1 MAAGLWGWLVWVKI
15 IIALHTVMN
24 INCHWAG
31 QPAAKD
37 ANTTQFHVHRAR
49 TQIWLFADQLLRRQ
63 VKWYCSSVSESMA
76 AASGFA
82 STKIGLMSGSVD
94 NASTG
99 CGAPVIARMTLAGR
113 GSTRIPGWNYI
124 LHGSG
129 VNFEAADC
137 PVGMVDSKNRQRTEL
152 TANKR
157 TYGFARLST
166 SPANTFCQFAAPRPP
181 EGPRRGLVGA
191 LVREGD
197 CGGGTEFMPVGGAT
211 TFMSRARPSK
221 RRPSTVLFSSPCG
234 TVPQKAG
241 RQSWIDGA
249 AAGRSILPSEPEI
262 KVLKSVYSLRNNFVK
277 LETISPQKRSRH
289 DGTGR
294 HPAYG
299 PRPTRKDG
307 DGDHPYLLKRRS
319 PTRPVGGRG
328 VKTIAWTD
336 EDRGPRW

>member
-113 GSTRIPGWNYI
+113 GSTHIPGWNYI

-137 PVGMVDSKNRQRTEL
+137 PVAMVDSKNRQLR
-152 TANKR
+152 
-157 TYGFARLST
+157 GT
-166 SPANTFCQFAAPRPP
+166 SPYQCQFAAPRPP

-211 TFMSRARPSK
+211 TFMSVSFSLIEAVRSTPQPRGARK
-221 RRPSTVLFSSPCG
+221 Y
-234 TVPQKAG
+234 AG
-241 RQSWIDGA
+241 D
-249 AAGRSILPSEPEI
+249 
-262 KVLKSVYSLRNNFVK
+262 N
-277 LETISPQKRSRH
+277 
-289 DGTGR
+289 
-294 HPAYG
+294 
-299 PRPTRKDG
+299 
-307 DGDHPYLLKRRS
+307 
-319 PTRPVGGRG
+319 
-328 VKTIAWTD
+328 D
-336 EDRGPRW
+336 EEV